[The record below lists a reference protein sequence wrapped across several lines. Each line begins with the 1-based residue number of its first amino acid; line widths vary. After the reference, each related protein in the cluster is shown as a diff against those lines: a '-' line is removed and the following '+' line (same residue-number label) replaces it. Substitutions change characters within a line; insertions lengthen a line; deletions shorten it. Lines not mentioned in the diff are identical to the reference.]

1 MNKTK
6 LLFSNLFYQNVIDFS
21 LLSLNVIVANNVRV
35 YKSQNNKKEKNRSQF
50 WYNKLKTKD
59 VLWAT
64 GNNQMH
70 S

>member
-35 YKSQNNKKEKNRSQF
+35 YKSQNNKNEKNRSQF

>member
-50 WYNKLKTKD
+50 
-59 VLWAT
+59 
-64 GNNQMH
+64 
-70 S
+70 